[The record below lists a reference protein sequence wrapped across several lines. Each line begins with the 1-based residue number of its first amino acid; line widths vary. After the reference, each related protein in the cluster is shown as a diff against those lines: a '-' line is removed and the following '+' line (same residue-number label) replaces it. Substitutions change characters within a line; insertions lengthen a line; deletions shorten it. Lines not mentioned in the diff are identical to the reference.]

1 VPLVINAPC
10 GHLPAHSATH
20 EPDRVAETIR
30 RGRLHRE
37 AGADRVY
44 PINVREKDDIA
55 TLVTEPPCPS
65 TATATATQVSSWTWP
80 RS

>member
-1 VPLVINAPC
+1 M
-10 GHLPAHSATH
+10 
-20 EPDRVAETIR
+20 
-30 RGRLHRE
+30 HRE

-65 TATATATQVSSWTWP
+65 TATQVSSWTWP